1 MKRLLSFFV
10 LILFIIIYFQW
21 NSIENKKETY
31 NNNVKRI
38 NQEKASLIFD
48 EVLKIKIS
56 EANKLSADTKM
67 KIITSFDSE
76 YADKKDELE
85 QDLTRAISGKYN
97 DVSPA
102 LDLIGKLVEGVT
114 LNNIQGNAADNNDLI
129 IWARGTIITDL
140 SLNCATG
147 SRVRSIEAE
156 KAQQFAKNLA
166 YNAMIDITKRGRPFT
181 LWHFLPVRKDLPW
194 YSDVLNY
201 TSTDIRDLKELYLKY
216 NADERILEGFE
227 MLVSNRIYKHTDYFD
242 NRVIS
247 PSGILQNNHIQL
259 VVTSGFN
266 LIDQINAVPEYKE
279 RLRVL
284 NESITIEEVTYLKY
298 ERDHYMQI
306 FIYGILMILLFLHV
320 NIYMENKWKNNT
332 NTGKSR

>member
-10 LILFIIIYFQW
+10 LVLFVIIYFQW
-21 NSIENKKETY
+21 NSIKNKKETY

-38 NQEKASLIFD
+38 RQEKASLIFD
-48 EVLKIKIS
+48 EFLKIKIS
-56 EANKLSADTKM
+56 EADKLSGDIKM
-67 KIITSFDSE
+67 KIITQFDE
-76 YADKKDELE
+76 TYEGKKDELE
-85 QDLTRAISGKYN
+85 KELTLAISGEYN

-102 LDLIGKLVEGVT
+102 LDLIGQTIEGVT

-129 IWARGTIITDL
+129 IWAKDTIVTDL
-140 SLNCATG
+140 SLNCVTG

-156 KAQQFAKNLA
+156 KAQQFSKNLA
-166 YNAMIDITKRGRPFT
+166 YNAMIDITKRSKPFT
-181 LWHFLPVRKDLPW
+181 LWHFLPVRKDVPW

-227 MLVSNRIYKHTDYFD
+227 MLVSNRIYEHEDYFN
-242 NRVIS
+242 NRVIT
-247 PSGILQNNHIQL
+247 PSGILQDKHLQL
-259 VVTSGFN
+259 IVTSGFN
-266 LIDQINAVPEYKE
+266 IIDQINKVPEYKE

-320 NIYMENKWKNNT
+320 NIYMENRGENNT